1 MILDSLLAGMMLFS
15 SFAMRTPNVQPNPDD
30 YEVSIGFN
38 NSNYYFNRQ
47 WERELGKTYID
58 DIIWFLYDKNSLYL
72 KPEYFNKQ
80 SKGVTYLK
88 LDYRYV
94 IKETGWSYGLTT
106 RTIDGTDVSGGWETL
121 YSLGYRKVKE
131 TDNVAIEVSFNG
143 YYGESFEYED
153 IFKVSYKLTKNIRLY
168 NSGEFYKLKQ
178 VSSVYNVTFYK
189 AKIGLEYIF

>member
-1 MILDSLLAGMMLFS
+1 MLDSLLTAVMLFS
-15 SFAMRTPNVQPNPDD
+15 SFAVRTPNVQPNPDD

-106 RTIDGTDVSGGWETL
+106 RTIDGTDLSGGWETL
-121 YSLGYRKVKE
+121 YSLGYRKVKKR
-131 TDNVAIEVSFNG
+131 IM
-143 YYGESFEYED
+143 
-153 IFKVSYKLTKNIRLY
+153 L
-168 NSGEFYKLKQ
+168 Q
-178 VSSVYNVTFYK
+178 
-189 AKIGLEYIF
+189 